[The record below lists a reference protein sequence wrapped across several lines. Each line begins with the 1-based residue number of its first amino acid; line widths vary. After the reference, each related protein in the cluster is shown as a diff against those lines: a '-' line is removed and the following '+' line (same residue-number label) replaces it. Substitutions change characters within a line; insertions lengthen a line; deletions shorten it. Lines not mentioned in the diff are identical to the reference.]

1 MFLSNSAPYWRSF
14 LPIDPRSYFYRN
26 GDKLI
31 LFYLNTSATMFR
43 TEIVS
48 DTTFTVLKRYE
59 DLKVIGAG
67 SQGIVCAAD
76 DTKTGNRVAIK
87 KLSRPF
93 QNVTHAKRTFREL
106 VLMLIMKHK
115 NTIRLLNL
123 FTPNRSL
130 EEFSELY
137 LVMELMDA
145 NLCQVINLELDHD
158 RMSYLIY
165 QLLCGLKYLHSAG
178 ILHRDLK
185 PSNIVVKSDCT
196 LKILDFGL
204 ARITGNEFMMTPY
217 VVTRYYRAPEVVLG
231 LGYQENVD
239 VWSVGCIMGEMIRG
253 TVLFPGDD
261 HLDQWNKI
269 IQQLGTP
276 PDDFL
281 DKLGHSTRN
290 YILSQHGNRAGLPFK
305 VLFPDSL
312 FPNGSEDDDDDNY
325 SPQQPLT
332 GSYLTRANQARDLLS
347 KMLIMDA
354 SKRTSVVDAL
364 QHPYVRQWYDASEC
378 EVPPPT
384 RYDHTIDDAKY
395 PVEKWKEMVYQEV
408 LKFDEEKHLQSI
420 PF

>member
-1 MFLSNSAPYWRSF
+1 
-14 LPIDPRSYFYRN
+14 
-26 GDKLI
+26 
-31 LFYLNTSATMFR
+31 MFR

-325 SPQQPLT
+325 T
-332 GSYLTRANQARDLLS
+332 NQARDLLS

-395 PVEKWKEMVYQEV
+395 PVEKWKGKDLHQEK
-408 LKFDEEKHLQSI
+408 LFLDFC
-420 PF
+420 P